1 MSLDIQMQAFVQK
14 SLDCYPENS
23 VSASVAEQRDYY
35 DALCIAF
42 KAPYPAG
49 ITVTDGFI
57 QGKDGYNV
65 PIRRYQVDQKPSKV
79 QIVFAHGGGF
89 VVGSLDSHDDIC
101 AEFAKNSGS
110 DLIAIDY
117 RLAPEFHYPDDI
129 NDCLAVVDYLLADN
143 HQIVLVG
150 DSAGG
155 TLCACVANARS
166 QFSGSQLLGQV
177 LIYPALAHNMET
189 PSMNEH
195 ANAPLLSKDDMV
207 FYKNIR
213 LGDKP
218 EPNNDSLY
226 SPLQT
231 NDFSQLPPTHLFPAE
246 IDPLCDDCA
255 IYADALQ
262 AVGVEAVNHLNVGRG
277 LVHCYLR
284 ARHLSDKAKACF
296 DEICATI
303 RQLANNY

>member
-177 LIYPALAHNMET
+177 LIYPALAHNM
-189 PSMNEH
+189 
-195 ANAPLLSKDDMV
+195 
-207 FYKNIR
+207 
-213 LGDKP
+213 
-218 EPNNDSLY
+218 
-226 SPLQT
+226 
-231 NDFSQLPPTHLFPAE
+231 
-246 IDPLCDDCA
+246 
-255 IYADALQ
+255 
-262 AVGVEAVNHLNVGRG
+262 
-277 LVHCYLR
+277 
-284 ARHLSDKAKACF
+284 
-296 DEICATI
+296 
-303 RQLANNY
+303 